1 MTATETITDASQ
13 FLSFSLGS
21 EQFAIGILYV
31 KEIIEYGTLTRVP
44 GMPPSIAGVIN
55 LRGGVVPVV
64 DLAVRFGLP
73 ASTITRRTCIVVLEL
88 PVNGESVA
96 MGIVADAVSQVLDLT
111 ADDIAPPPG
120 FGSHVRSEYLHG
132 MAKAAAG
139 GKFVM
144 LLDIE
149 RTLAVEEL
157 IAGATAAAGE
167 LQVQAASGAIA
178 GQP

>member
-1 MTATETITDASQ
+1 MTSPDTSADASQ
-13 FLSFSLGS
+13 FLSFSIGS
-21 EQFAIGILYV
+21 EQFAIGVLYV

-88 PVNGESVA
+88 PVGGESAV
-96 MGIVADAVSQVLDLT
+96 MGIVADTVSQVLDL
-111 ADDIAPPPG
+111 ASEDIVPPPG
-120 FGSHVRSEYLHG
+120 FGSHIRSDCLTG
-132 MAKAAAG
+132 MARVGNA

-149 RTLAVEEL
+149 RTLAAEEL
-157 IAGATAAAGE
+157 IAGASAAAGE
-167 LQVQAASGAIA
+167 TLITAPEPAVTAQR
-178 GQP
+178 